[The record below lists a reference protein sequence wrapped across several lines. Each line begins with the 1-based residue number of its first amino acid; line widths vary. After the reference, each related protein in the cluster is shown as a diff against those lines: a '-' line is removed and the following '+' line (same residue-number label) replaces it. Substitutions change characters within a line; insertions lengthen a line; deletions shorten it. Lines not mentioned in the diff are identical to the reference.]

1 MTVLVVEDHPMF
13 REGILT
19 VLEGRPRFEVI
30 AEAESREAAREAAA
44 RSQPDV
50 AILDI
55 SLADGDGL
63 ELLSELAAVSPHTR
77 CVVLSVNV
85 SPETVSRAVD
95 LGAAGFV
102 SKGAPGDELV
112 RALETAAG
120 GGETYFDPGAREAL
134 EAGAPAVRPAAHDQE
149 RFERLTAR
157 EREVFSRLARG
168 LGSKHIAY
176 ELGISRKTVDVHRA
190 HLMRKLELTDSLDI
204 VRMAARLGLIDLD
217 DWSRTGG
224 VTADDRG

>member
-1 MTVLVVEDHPMF
+1 MKVLVVEDHPMF

-19 VLEGRPRFEVI
+19 VLEGKPRYEVVG
-30 AEAESREAAREAAA
+30 EAATRDAA
-44 RSQPDV
+44 RALAERNQPDV

-63 ELLSELAAVSPHTR
+63 ELLDELPEVSPQTR

-85 SPETVSRAVD
+85 TPETVSRAVD

-112 RALETAAG
+112 RALEAAAAADDI
-120 GGETYFDPGAREAL
+120 YFDAVARSAL
-134 EAGAPAVRPAAHDQE
+134 QE
-149 RFERLTAR
+149 RSSSRTPFDGDRDRFSLLTAR
-157 EREVFSRLARG
+157 EREVFARLARG
-168 LGSKHIAY
+168 FASKHIAY

-190 HLMRKLELTDSLDI
+190 NIMSKLELDDSLDV
-204 VRMAARLGLIDLD
+204 VRMAARLGLIDLNA
-217 DWSRTGG
+217 WSRPRGASAGG
-224 VTADDRG
+224 QE

>member
-50 AILDI
+50 AILDV

-63 ELLSELAAVSPHTR
+63 ELLSELPRVSPGTR

-85 SPETVSRAVD
+85 SPETVARAVN

-102 SKGAPGDELV
+102 SKGASGDELL

-120 GGETYFDPGAREAL
+120 GGDTYFDPGAREAL
-134 EAGAPAVRPAAHDQE
+134 GAGGAALPSAARDHE
-149 RFERLTAR
+149 RFARLTAR

-168 LGSKHIAY
+168 RASKDIAY

-190 HLMRKLELTDSLDI
+190 HLMRKLELADSLDI
-204 VRMAARLGLIDLD
+204 VRLAVRLGVIDLGE
-217 DWSRTGG
+217 WSRADG
-224 VTADDRG
+224 VAPDGRR